1 MSVRDKA
8 RKIRTRI
15 KSHIQGLVESSPQP
29 SFPAPVSPHTQ
40 ATPTSQPISPR
51 NTPLPLIEDESWTKL
66 KSLMRTL
73 RQASVASGLGLVTGI
88 IEGLIDSIQIFEDA
102 AKGQKQYKDL
112 RIELELLFDEL
123 QQYFSKSPIITTSI
137 ANICG
142 SINKEI
148 EYLKNQ
154 QARPATKRLLQAE
167 NSSDEVWECYRRI
180 QGHLQRLS
188 RNANVLAWI
197 LVDQLATMYQWAT
210 GHDTGNIYW
219 MSGMAGT
226 GKTTIAYSLCEQ
238 LDTDASRIL
247 CASFFCSRSLPEC
260 RDVGRI
266 IPSIAYQLARC
277 SRPFQYALHQA
288 MEEDPDAHTRL
299 PYLQFETLIAQP
311 LSDKRVKEAFP
322 TNMVVVI
329 DALDECEDS
338 KSTQQI
344 LHILLTKSRSL
355 PIKFFISSRPEA
367 AIRDQMKKD
376 DSWIDSQI
384 VLHELD
390 SGEVQADIKR
400 YLSVELAPINPS
412 DSDIKQLVERAGVLF
427 IYAATVIRYVGYDG
441 FCRNP
446 RARLKT
452 VLGMTNHHSK
462 IQTEDID
469 GLYTV
474 ILKAAFD
481 DTKLEEEEL
490 NDMSLVLNT
499 VICAKQ
505 PLTINAL
512 AGILKLEDVGQ
523 AHAALRPLWSVLHIV
538 QSTMIV
544 TTLHASFPDYLL
556 DSTRSGGWKWHCNPI
571 IHNHILARRCFEYI
585 RDSEPQFN
593 ICELESSC
601 LIDEEVPDL
610 DVRIQE
616 AIPIELYY
624 ACRYWPDHTESSQS
638 HSASALVPLLE
649 QFMERNLLLWM
660 EVLNLKRGMDVGP
673 GQLVV
678 AKQWS
683 IVSNKIHS
691 YPCLTFLQRHGATCQ
706 LVNLIHDAWRFV
718 LIFSSSPL
726 SQSTPHIYVTMLP
739 FLPPHSPLRKY
750 YSHRMKRP
758 IRVIGTALERRKGLL
773 ARLSIGGSDSATCS
787 PDGTLMAL
795 GWNGSDMVCHISI
808 LDTSSGQLLLD
819 ISQEETTGRVFCV
832 AFSPDSTR
840 IASGINNTIWI
851 WDVANGKLVLG
862 PLEGHQDFVFS
873 VLFSHKGSYLVSG
886 SRDKTVRVWDSL
898 SGRPSTAS
906 FTKHTNDV
914 YAIAISSDDSQVVSG
929 CWDGVIHL
937 WDMQSC
943 SSLLGPISAH
953 KFGITSVAF
962 SPTGSYVVSGSRDGT
977 MRMWDS
983 QTGQMLFGPF
993 QYDNKWVESVA
1004 VSPDGA
1010 HILAGFDYGTIHV
1023 WDAATGKAVLGPLKE
1038 HSRSISMLWCSPDG
1052 TRIISYSYE
1061 GGDLC
1066 LFDAQSVIAAPNSFP
1081 GHTETIL
1088 SIDISSD
1095 GDSIVSGSADRTVCV
1110 WDLTNGQVMLGPL
1123 IGHTRWVHFVRF
1135 SRDGSRVL
1143 SCASDRTIRQWN
1155 AHTGDAYNNVIGDTT
1170 GYCESNGNVG
1180 YVSADYS
1187 PDGKCIASISEDA
1200 DIRLWNS
1207 STGEM
1212 LIAPIQVGR
1221 VLGRVIQFSSDGK
1234 TLFTGC
1240 GDATVGVWDVQSGQ
1254 EIVNIKYDDHFP
1266 NDSPVWA
1273 LAFSSDG
1280 LYNIQCFSNPT
1291 ICRRSTWR
1299 AEDMPGSFEGPSSQV
1314 ESVRFSPDDT
1324 RIVAGYSDTT
1334 IFVWDVQTGN
1344 SVWGPLRGHTNCVN
1358 SVAYFPDGRRVASAS
1373 EDTAIRI
1380 WDVDGKLDDCPNKSD
1395 KESIE
1400 WVLAEDG
1407 WVMDK
1412 EGRRLVWVPH
1422 DLRVSLMSPKNTML
1436 LHRDG
1441 YVKLD
1446 FEGACIGDEWASSW
1460 IDI

>member
-649 QFMERNLLLWM
+649 RFMERNLLLWM

-683 IVSNKIHS
+683 I
-691 YPCLTFLQRHGATCQ
+691 RHGATCQ

-758 IRVIGTALERRKGLL
+758 IRVI
-773 ARLSIGGSDSATCS
+773 
-787 PDGTLMAL
+787 
-795 GWNGSDMVCHISI
+795 
-808 LDTSSGQLLLD
+808 
-819 ISQEETTGRVFCV
+819 
-832 AFSPDSTR
+832 
-840 IASGINNTIWI
+840 
-851 WDVANGKLVLG
+851 VLG

-906 FTKHTNDV
+906 FTKHTMM
-914 YAIAISSDDSQVVSG
+914 STPSQSHQM
-929 CWDGVIHL
+929 IL
-937 WDMQSC
+937 SC

-1038 HSRSISMLWCSPDG
+1038 HSR
-1052 TRIISYSYE
+1052 
-1061 GGDLC
+1061 GDLC

-1212 LIAPIQVGR
+1212 LIGPIQVGR
-1221 VLGRVIQFSSDGK
+1221 VL
-1234 TLFTGC
+1234 
-1240 GDATVGVWDVQSGQ
+1240 DATVGVWDVQSGQ
-1254 EIVNIKYDDHFP
+1254 EIVNIKYDHHFP
-1266 NDSPVWA
+1266 NSSPVWA

-1299 AEDMPGSFEGPSSQV
+1299 AEHMPGSFEGPSSQV

-1324 RIVAGYSDTT
+1324 RIVAGYRDTT
-1334 IFVWDVQTGN
+1334 IF
-1344 SVWGPLRGHTNCVN
+1344 GHTNCVN

-1380 WDVDGKLDDCPNKSD
+1380 WDVDEKLDDCPNKSD